1 NPMVRLEGPVDEGL
15 AITYVTPR
23 IIVVTSPLS
32 GTDSAYR
39 SSLNALARHLK
50 TKHALDYRV
59 WNVGKQ
65 RGDLARGVGTEN
77 LIEVGWP
84 CNLAPPLDRLC
95 AVSKSFEQWMNGA
108 PSRVIL
114 IHSKGDPQRA
124 AVLVSAF
131 MHYNVIC
138 ANDDSIE
145 ERFSMQRYIERHL
158 GSTTGSPS
166 NKRYLNYFTS
176 LLSGKTRVNAAPV
189 YLKKLVLTRLTGRV
203 VCFKIYERLQPVYLT
218 VPIKT
223 ADPQSIEVGDELRLR
238 GDVLVKCFEDRDGK
252 RRLLFSCQFNTCV
265 FPRPPPLLAFFRDQ
279 LDGVFNDTSIDSQ
292 AQIEFSF
299 GEHPPAKENGAEASS
314 AAPGVM
320 RTSSYEDFGTLEDG
334 ESVVEYSEILKPS
347 SAGGAA
353 SEDSGISVEDFKL
366 SLNFSGRSVASPRQS
381 SSCSQEA
388 AVLPPPLLP
397 RIDVNG
403 SERGM
408 GPPVPPKPGSRPA
421 SAMAE
426 ITPNYEMPE
435 RRGILPAS
443 VKPLVARPPSP
454 KEMNPRMNSV
464 TPSIEP
470 DLVGKDRY
478 DKASKCFSYAPT
490 KDLKQAFDR
499 PRKKSFSLHSEEEA
513 LAVRPDEISSVVLRS
528 TDIPRMPE
536 EPKWTDEVDK
546 RQAAEEDRFRR
557 ELANRPVPPLR
568 SHSSIGDAYP
578 RRRWGGQEE
587 TEERPQVVDLA
598 RKASSGST
606 FGSMRRKPKYG
617 SYRTLNDDYNSDMDD
632 LCDPDFYLNYNQPA
646 NQPYRS
652 QSTVPHGAKSAE
664 LPRKQFG
671 RARNDSSDPLEDL
684 LSYNQS
690 SVARPMPAA
699 SLLDLNEDRDNFR
712 QRNCRSV
719 SHAPPKQTYKEKMN
733 SPFFRD
739 RRLFSDRY
747 DALSE
752 AAPTEDWL
760 DTKLKKLRSKRGNDP
775 ELVQRKKQERMLLE
789 ELKNAHDD
797 REAARG
803 RRELDYSTE
812 GVGTRQEPIDPLAD
826 YRREEERLRNT
837 NSPFD
842 LDSSRRTPKPLRS
855 KPPTPPPRERSRS
868 PTSRINTPSVDIQ
881 HASNG
886 GYGTYGGGYGNG
898 GRRGGDYGRTS
909 EVYGNDRQPASTVAN
924 GYGRRGEEEEEE
936 YDGEFSTLR
945 SIMQPQQHSRSDS
958 RPILKQSTVSRAGYN
973 TLDFSQRSHTPT
985 HFLSGQER
993 VANAIL
999 RAETPTQ
1006 QFNQYFPAHTL
1017 DRSETPAFPL
1027 SMRET
1032 PLPFHPL
1039 LYASQNNLT
1048 GNGGPPGHSQTLNYR
1063 SASPRSQY
1071 YGGGGNGG
1079 FSRRSSMNSIATFV
1093 GAREASVSLASS
1105 ESSSTC
1111 SSSSS
1116 SPTTSSRRAIVASPI
1131 FGRRPA
1137 PPATEA
1143 AAPAAAERPASATG
1157 SEASSS
1163 KENQQQQQPAAAA
1176 SKLTPATT
1184 PKSPSNSSSNGI
1196 IVRPTNQTDVV
1207 NHHPIFVKDTSKYWY
1222 KPHIS
1227 REQAI
1232 SILRDKQPGTFVIR
1246 DSNSFPGAFGLAL
1259 KVAQPP
1265 PGVAPGDGTE
1275 LVRHFLI
1282 EPSPKGVKLKG
1293 CNNEPVFGTLSALV
1307 YQHSM
1312 TPLALPCK
1320 LLLPEFDPATT
1331 AESISATQALLEQGA
1346 ACNVTYVGS
1355 VDCESLTGAECV
1367 RRSVQRILDDL
1378 ARGEAMPVSAHFKVS
1393 SQGVTLTDNTRKS
1406 FFRRHYPV
1414 NSVIFAGI
1422 DPAERRFDN
1431 TRVVGFTHG
1440 AVDSARL
1447 FAFVARKFDRAENA
1461 CHVFAEFES
1470 EQPASAVV
1478 NFINKVML
1486 AQRRRD

>member
-1 NPMVRLEGPVDEGL
+1 NNLNMSKLICFRPQKRLSIEEDKLENGKGSRRASADKSNGQAGISSPMVLLQGPVDEGL
-15 AITYVTPR
+15 SVQYVTPR

-32 GTDSAYR
+32 GTESAYR

-59 WNVGKQ
+59 WNAGRQ
-65 RGDLARGVGTEN
+65 RGDLSRGVGKEN
-77 LIEVGWP
+77 LVEIGWP
-84 CNLAPPLDRLC
+84 IHLAPPLDRLC
-95 AVSKSFEQWMNGA
+95 AVSKQFEQWISGSS
-108 PSRVIL
+108 SRVIL
-114 IHSKGDPQRA
+114 IHSKDDAQRA

-145 ERFSMQRYIERHL
+145 ERFSMQRYVEKHL
-158 GSTTGSPS
+158 GHTGAPS
-166 NKRYLNYFTS
+166 NKRYLTYFTS
-176 LLSGKTRVNAAPV
+176 LLSGKSRVNPAPV
-189 YLKKLVLTRLTGRV
+189 YLKKLTVSRLPGRV
-203 VCFKIYERLQPVYLT
+203 VSFKIYERLEPVYLT
-218 VPIKT
+218 NPIKT
-223 ADPQSIEVGDELRLR
+223 ADPQSSVEVGEELRLR

-279 LDGVFNDTSIDSQ
+279 LDGVFNDVSVDSQ
-292 AQIEFSF
+292 AQIEFCF
-299 GEHPPAKENGAEASS
+299 GENPPAKENGPATTS
-314 AAPGVM
+314 AAPAIM
-320 RTSSYEDFGTLEDG
+320 RTNSYEDFGNLEDG
-334 ESVVEYSEILKPS
+334 ETTVEYSEILKK

-353 SEDSGISVEDFKL
+353 SEDSGISVEEAKL
-366 SLNFSGRSVASPRQS
+366 LHNSDTTSRSSLAASSVTNRRLNNASF
-381 SSCSQEA
+381 CSQEA
-388 AVLPPPLLP
+388 SAQPPLLLP
-397 RIDVNG
+397 RIDTNG
-403 SERGM
+403 AGM
-408 GPPVPPKPGSRPA
+408 GPPVPPKPRPA

-426 ITPNYEMPE
+426 VAPDYELPE

-454 KEMNPRMNSV
+454 KDVPRVNSV

-499 PRKKSFSLHSEEEA
+499 PRKKSFSMHSEDES
-513 LAVRPDEISSVVLRS
+513 LAVLPHEVNSVPIRA
-528 TDIPRMPE
+528 TDLVRMPE
-536 EPKWTDEVDK
+536 EPKWSEEVDR
-546 RQAAEEDRFRR
+546 RQAAEEDRWRR
-557 ELANRPVPPLR
+557 ELANRPMPPPR
-568 SHSSIGDAYP
+568 SQSSIGDAYP
-578 RRRWGGQEE
+578 RRRWEE
-587 TEERPQVVDLA
+587 EERPEVVDQS
-598 RKASSGST
+598 RKVSVGSGL
-606 FGSMRRKPKYG
+606 GSMRRKPKYG
-617 SYRTLNDDYNSDMDD
+617 SYRTLNNDDHNSDMDD
-632 LCDPDFYLNYNQPA
+632 LCDPDFYFNYKEPA
-646 NQPYRS
+646 NKQPYRS
-652 QSTVPHGAKSAE
+652 QSTIPHGAKSAE

-671 RARNDSSDPLEDL
+671 RPQNNDQLEDL
-684 LSYNQS
+684 LSYNPS
-690 SVARPMPAA
+690 AVAKPMPAS
-699 SLLDLNEDRDNFR
+699 SLLDLNEEKDSFR

-719 SHAPPKQTYKEKMN
+719 SHAPPKQTYMEKKN

-739 RRLFSDRY
+739 RRLFNDRY

-752 AAPTEDWL
+752 AQPTDDWL
-760 DTKLKKLRSKRGNDP
+760 DTKLRKLKSKRGNDP
-775 ELVQRKKQERMLLE
+775 EVVQRKKQERMLLE

-803 RRELDYSTE
+803 RRELEYSVE
-812 GVGTRQEPIDPLAD
+812 GVGTRQEPQQQHHDPLAE

-842 LDSSRRTPKPLRS
+842 VDSSRRTPKPLRS

-868 PTSRINTPSVDIQ
+868 PTSRINTPSVE
-881 HASNG
+881 HHSNG
-886 GYGTYGGGYGNG
+886 GYGTYGAGRQEYGS
-898 GRRGGDYGRTS
+898 GRPEYGSGLRQQTDYGRP
-909 EVYGNDRQPASTVAN
+909 EYGTRHETPLSN
-924 GYGRRGEEEEEE
+924 GYGKDEED

-945 SIMQPQQHSRSDS
+945 SLMQPQQQSYQSRPES
-958 RPILKQSTVSRAGYN
+958 RPILKQNQQQQGRPGYS
-973 TLDFSQRSHTPT
+973 TLDFSARSHTPT

-1006 QFNQYFPAHTL
+1006 QFNQYYPSHTLDRAETPSYAAGGTLPAHHQQHNNNDWSQPAGGYT
-1017 DRSETPAFPL
+1017 DRSETPAFPT
-1027 SMRET
+1027 SIRET

-1048 GNGGPPGHSQTLNYR
+1048 GNGGPPGYSQTLNYR

-1071 YGGGGNGG
+1071 YGGGAGG
-1079 FSRRSSMNSIATFV
+1079 IGSRRSSLTSIDQSDVVSHHPTFV
-1093 GAREASVSLASS
+1093 R
-1105 ESSSTC
+1105 
-1111 SSSSS
+1111 
-1116 SPTTSSRRAIVASPI
+1116 
-1131 FGRRPA
+1131 
-1137 PPATEA
+1137 
-1143 AAPAAAERPASATG
+1143 
-1157 SEASSS
+1157 
-1163 KENQQQQQPAAAA
+1163 
-1176 SKLTPATT
+1176 
-1184 PKSPSNSSSNGI
+1184 
-1196 IVRPTNQTDVV
+1196 
-1207 NHHPIFVKDTSKYWY
+1207 DTSKYWY

-1232 SILRDKQPGTFVIR
+1232 NVLRDKKPGTFVIR

-1259 KVAQPP
+1259 KVEQPP
-1265 PGVAPGDGTE
+1265 PGVARGDGTE

-1320 LLLPEFDPATT
+1320 LELPKYDPATT

-1367 RRSVQRILDDL
+1367 RRAVQRVLEDL
-1378 ARGEAMPVSAHFKVS
+1378 SRGEAMPVSTHFKVS

-1422 DPAERRFDN
+1422 DPAQRTFDN
-1431 TRVVGFTHG
+1431 SRVAGYG
-1440 AVDSARL
+1440 ADSVDSAHL

-1470 EQPASAVV
+1470 EQPATAVV

-1486 AQRRRD
+1486 AQRGRRD

>member
-1 NPMVRLEGPVDEGL
+1 VQGQSGSNPMVLLEGPVEEGL
-15 AITYVTPR
+15 TITYVTPR

-32 GTDSAYR
+32 GTDAAYR

-59 WNVGKQ
+59 WNVGRQ
-65 RGDLARGVGTEN
+65 RGDLARGVGKEN

-84 CNLAPPLDRLC
+84 CHLAPPLDRLC
-95 AVSKSFEQWMNGA
+95 AVSKSFEQWLNGG
-108 PSRVIL
+108 PSRVVL

-145 ERFSMQRYIERHL
+145 ERFSMQRYIEKQL
-158 GSTTGSPS
+158 GASNGLPS

-189 YLKKLVLTRLTGRV
+189 YLKKFTVARMGGRV
-203 VCFKIYERLQPVYLT
+203 VLFKIYERLQPVYLT
-218 VPIKT
+218 LPIKT
-223 ADPQSIEVGDELRLR
+223 ADPQSSIEVGDELRLR
-238 GDVLVKCFEDRDGK
+238 GDVLVKCFEDREGK

-279 LDGVFNDTSIDSQ
+279 LDGVFNDSSIDNQ
-292 AQIEFSF
+292 AHIEFSF
-299 GEHPPAKENGAEASS
+299 GENPPAKENGPSSSS
-314 AAPGVM
+314 AAAAM
-320 RTSSYEDFGTLEDG
+320 TRTSSYEDFGTLEDG

-347 SAGGAA
+347 SAGGTA
-353 SEDSGISVEDFKL
+353 SEDSGICIEDSKL
-366 SLNFSGRSVASPRQS
+366 FLNISSRTAASPLQPSCPQEAS
-381 SSCSQEA
+381 SS
-388 AVLPPPLLP
+388 LPPPLLP
-397 RIDVNG
+397 RADANG
-403 SERGM
+403 SDKGM
-408 GPPVPPKPGSRPA
+408 GPPVPPKPRPS

-426 ITPNYEMPE
+426 VTPEYEMPE
-435 RRGILPAS
+435 RRGVLPAS

-454 KEMNPRMNSV
+454 KDVPRVNSV

-499 PRKKSFSLHSEEEA
+499 PRKKSFSLASEDEV
-513 LAVRPDEISSVVLRS
+513 LSVRPEEVNSVPVRA
-528 TDIPRMPE
+528 TDIARMPE
-536 EPKWTDEVDK
+536 EPKWTEEVDR
-546 RQAAEEDRFRR
+546 RQAAEEDRWRR
-557 ELANRPVPPLR
+557 ELANRPVPPMR
-568 SHSSIGDAYP
+568 SHSSIGDTYS
-578 RRRWGGQEE
+578 RRRWGQEE
-587 TEERPQVVDLA
+587 AEERPQVVDQA
-598 RKASSGST
+598 RKASTGSGI
-606 FGSMRRKPKYG
+606 GSMRRKPKYG
-617 SYRTLNDDYNSDMDD
+617 SYRALNDDYNSDMDD
-632 LCDPDFYLNYNQPA
+632 LCDPDFYLNYKESA
-646 NQPYRS
+646 KQPYRS
-652 QSTVPHGAKSAE
+652 HSIVPFGAKSAE
-664 LPRKQFG
+664 LPRKQFN
-671 RARNDSSDPLEDL
+671 RTRNDFSEPFEDVL
-684 LSYNQS
+684 TYDQS
-690 SVARPMPAA
+690 SVARPMPAS
-699 SLLDLNEDRDNFR
+699 SLLDLNDDRDNFR

-733 SPFFRD
+733 SPYFRD
-739 RRLFSDRY
+739 RKLFADRY

-797 REAARG
+797 REAARD
-803 RRELDYSTE
+803 RRELGYSTE
-812 GVGTRQEPIDPLAD
+812 GVGTRQEPIDPLAE

-855 KPPTPPPRERSRS
+855 KPPTPPPREHSRS
-868 PTSRINTPSVDIQ
+868 PTSRINTPSVDLQ
-881 HASNG
+881 HPSNG
-886 GYGTYGGGYGNG
+886 GYGTYGGYGNG
-898 GRRGGDYGRTS
+898 RSSSADYGRTS
-909 EVYGNDRQPASTVAN
+909 DYGRQPVATPVAN
-924 GYGRRGEEEEEE
+924 GYGRSGAADEEEE

-945 SIMQPQQHSRSDS
+945 SIMQPQQHSRPDS
-958 RPILKQSTVSRAGYN
+958 RPILKQSTPSRAGYN
-973 TLDFSQRSHTPT
+973 TLDFSHRSHTPT

-1006 QFNQYFPAHTL
+1006 QYNQYFPAHTL

-1039 LYASQNNLT
+1039 LYASQSNLT
-1048 GNGGPPGHSQTLNYR
+1048 GNGGPPGYSQTLNYR

-1071 YGGGGNGG
+1071 YGGGQM
-1079 FSRRSSMNSIATFV
+1079 SRRSSMNSIATFV
-1093 GAREASVSLASS
+1093 GAREPSASLASS

-1116 SPTTSSRRAIVASPI
+1116 SPTTSSRRSIVASPI
-1131 FGRRPA
+1131 FGKRPA
-1137 PPATEA
+1137 A
-1143 AAPAAAERPASATG
+1143 AAPAAQVASPPAPQAAERPASSS

-1163 KENQQQQQPAAAA
+1163 KENQQHKQQPAAAA
-1176 SKLTPATT
+1176 T
-1184 PKSPSNSSSNGI
+1184 PKSPTNSSSNGG
-1196 IVRPTNQTDVV
+1196 IVRPHQTDVV

-1222 KPHIS
+1222 KPNIS

-1259 KVAQPP
+1259 KVATPP

-1367 RRSVQRILDDL
+1367 RRSVQRILEDL
-1378 ARGEAMPVSAHFKVS
+1378 QRGEAMPVSAHFKVS

-1422 DPAERRFDN
+1422 DPSERRFDN
-1431 TRVVGFTHG
+1431 TRVVGYTHG
-1440 AVDSARL
+1440 AVESARL

-1486 AQRRRD
+1486 AQRRRE